1 MRCSN
6 ALGCTLLIFALGVF
20 AGLLIAPRKG
30 EETRKILRERMEE
43 CCNKTCKFIGE
54 KQGFFFMKRLDVFL
68 FFRQDNPRCLGK
80 ELDRFRKSDALD
92 SHDKGKDISARTAAK
107 TVKYLHSGI
116 DAKRRGF
123 FLMKGTN
130 PKKVLALLF

>member
-43 CCNKTCKFIGE
+43 CCNKTCGFISEETAEIKKQTGKYAE
-54 KQGFFFMKRLDVFL
+54 KL
-68 FFRQDNPRCLGK
+68 
-80 ELDRFRKSDALD
+80 
-92 SHDKGKDISARTAAK
+92 
-107 TVKYLHSGI
+107 
-116 DAKRRGF
+116 
-123 FLMKGTN
+123 
-130 PKKVLALLF
+130 KKNME

>member
-6 ALGCTLLIFALGVF
+6 ACCRILLVFALGVF

-54 KQGFFFMKRLDVFL
+54 KTVVVKKEA
-68 FFRQDNPRCLGK
+68 GK
-80 ELDRFRKSDALD
+80 YAEKL
-92 SHDKGKDISARTAAK
+92 
-107 TVKYLHSGI
+107 
-116 DAKRRGF
+116 
-123 FLMKGTN
+123 
-130 PKKVLALLF
+130 KKNME

>member
-6 ALGCTLLIFALGVF
+6 AFGRTLLVFALGVF

-54 KQGFFFMKRLDVFL
+54 KTTEVKKQAEKYAEKL
-68 FFRQDNPRCLGK
+68 K
-80 ELDRFRKSDALD
+80 
-92 SHDKGKDISARTAAK
+92 KDMEESK
-107 TVKYLHSGI
+107 
-116 DAKRRGF
+116 
-123 FLMKGTN
+123 
-130 PKKVLALLF
+130 